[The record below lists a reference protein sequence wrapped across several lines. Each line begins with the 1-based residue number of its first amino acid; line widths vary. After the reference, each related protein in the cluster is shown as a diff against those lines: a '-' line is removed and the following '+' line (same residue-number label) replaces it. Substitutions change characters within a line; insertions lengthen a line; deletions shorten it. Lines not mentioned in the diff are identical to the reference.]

1 MNLKIKTKQVYEDHF
16 EENEENFKNAL
27 INILDNVIKINYN
40 DIEIIYNKIHNIVQI
55 KSKEN
60 NIIVSKNKEKELI
73 YNTPYGKL
81 NLKTF
86 GEEITYNENPFGL
99 LIKYKIVLNNSYFYT
114 NIVEIS
120 SYNS

>member
-60 NIIVSKNKEKELI
+60 N
-73 YNTPYGKL
+73 TPYGKL